1 MLLDEKP
8 NSVISGP
15 VGSSV
20 GKRVA
25 HKEVARK
32 RADEV
37 IIDETSAVLSA
48 IHRPDC
54 AAAIWHR
61 PLPACFTTW
70 IENLA
75 VQNLPQ
81 ARLILKPEDVARSV
95 QRLFE
100 EAGTLAGPHQ
110 DFLLQDITGLAE
122 NFCAIMQVAYLRL
135 RLDVISD
142 NKCSRFHKDAVTA
155 RLICTYRGDGTQ
167 YGFSSTGEEPAIIK
181 TVPAG
186 SPIIMRGT
194 CWPETPDPG
203 PNSGFVHRSP
213 PIKGTG
219 QTRLLLVFDP
229 ITNPDQAI

>member
-8 NSVISGP
+8 TRITPTPAPKTIDGVFMGNSPDI
-15 VGSSV
+15 
-20 GKRVA
+20 
-25 HKEVARK
+25 
-32 RADEV
+32 
-37 IIDETSAVLSA
+37 LSA

-61 PLPACFTTW
+61 PLPASFTTW

-135 RLDVISD
+135 RLDIISD

-167 YGFSSTGEEPAIIK
+167 YGLSSTGEEPAIIK

-186 SPIIMRGT
+186 SPIIMCGT

-229 ITNPDQAI
+229 ITNPDQAV